1 MRTTRRNNAAGVT
14 VDVRSARRHWLF
26 GIVARAGLRH
36 VEKLV
41 LDRETAIADA
51 WAEVCKVCRVKEEVL
66 AKSIADHFRL
76 HVADLNTAEARP
88 LKLIPEN
95 IAHRLQ
101 VYPMRENDRE
111 LVVATSDPT
120 NLEAEEALGFASGR
134 KPVFE
139 VAPPAALKEAID
151 AAYRPDA
158 ALENLL
164 AGIDADITGTVDVVN
179 ADAPERVA
187 DGTTTLS
194 EVERALGDKAEQPLT
209 DAAGDS
215 DATRI
220 LVVDDDAVTR
230 KLARVLLEKNGFEVS
245 EAEDGEAALEHLSS
259 EGSCDLMILDL
270 NMPRLD
276 GRGVL
281 QRVRADV
288 ATAGLP
294 VVVLTGSVRDEA
306 EVTLME
312 EGADDYICKPID
324 PPLFVARV
332 KATLRRAGA

>member
-1 MRTTRRNNAAGVT
+1 M
-14 VDVRSARRHWLF
+14 F

-76 HVADLNTAEARP
+76 HVADLNTAEARA

-95 IAHRLQ
+95 VAYRLQ

-120 NLEAEEALGFASGR
+120 NLEAEEAVGFASSR

-139 VAPPAALKEAID
+139 VAPPAALKEAVD
-151 AAYRPDA
+151 AAYRPDS
-158 ALENLL
+158 ALENF
-164 AGIDADITGTVDVVN
+164 
-179 ADAPERVA
+179 
-187 DGTTTLS
+187 
-194 EVERALGDKAEQPLT
+194 LGDNAGQPLT
-209 DAAGDS
+209 EAAGES

-220 LVVDDDAVTR
+220 LVVDDDAVNR
-230 KLARVLLEKNGFEVS
+230 RLARALLEKNGFEVS

-259 EGSCDLMILDL
+259 GGSCDLMILDL

-294 VVVLTGSVRDEA
+294 VVILTGSGRDEA

-312 EGADDYICKPID
+312 EGADDYIFKPID
-324 PPLFVARV
+324 PPRFVARV